1 MEENYSKDSL
11 ELDNNEESS
20 EDRKKLISP
29 SALIILVSAYIFW
42 IVQEIFRGILTGEVE
57 GSHKLLLGVA
67 GTVLLVADLVL
78 FFLVWKK
85 HRQ

>member
-1 MEENYSKDSL
+1 MEEKNGKDSL
-11 ELDNNEESS
+11 EPDPNEESS

-57 GSHKLLLGVA
+57 GSHKILLGVA